1 MKNPKRTTLLINLSV
16 EEANQIR
23 KAARRQD
30 RTISAYVVRA
40 LMSRIRIEDEV
51 KKKQE
56 NNYFDTYVERI
67 RGAR

>member
-40 LMSRIRIEDEV
+40 VMNRVRAEDQV
-51 KKKQE
+51 LKQQQQP
-56 NNYFDTYVERI
+56 FFERYLDKV
-67 RGAR
+67 RGGR